1 MQSVKG
7 IASIQ
12 IAANGSQLVDEK
24 TCTKTAETNCKTVE
38 DSWVT
43 NTGNWPPGILQLEVI
58 MTDANHNT
66 ESVKFWVNIPYTP
79 PPNPEVEEPPTFEEV
94 LHFREEFGLDLD
106 LKGNEIAIDERIFNL
121 IGDWHNPH
129 TPAGEVARATD
140 ERWGVPLRAVDAA
153 EMEYRE
159 SYVNQ
164 AATAIPAWVAKS
176 GLSGSYAGYYVD
188 HRAGG
193 IIYVGFTSSQGE
205 RVAGLKST
213 GSLIAPD
220 RVRPFPVQPTYS
232 IAYLESLQL
241 EVVEANEAPTAM
253 GGAKVNIQNN
263 RVDVG
268 ATNVA
273 EVESFLKSHF
283 GAGAPINVY
292 YEAASERPEFARI
305 RSSQTGP
312 IKAADM
318 IGSTV
323 LTEPNR
329 VEERCSA
336 GWGAWDKGGINPDG
350 STLYR
355 HFITTAGHCFAP
367 GAEVKALEVNA
378 NEEIVWQRK
387 LGYIRRYSFNKH
399 PSNFATDAEAI
410 KVEDPTIVPRL
421 FAAPTRNSPGSTEAP
436 P

>member
-1 MQSVKG
+1 
-7 IASIQ
+7 
-12 IAANGSQLVDEK
+12 VDE
-24 TCTKTAETNCKTVE
+24 
-38 DSWVT
+38 
-43 NTGNWPPGILQLEVI
+43 
-58 MTDANHNT
+58 
-66 ESVKFWVNIPYTP
+66 
-79 PPNPEVEEPPTFEEV
+79 
-94 LHFREEFGLDLD
+94 
-106 LKGNEIAIDERIFNL
+106 LK
-121 IGDWHNPH
+121 
-129 TPAGEVARATD
+129 
-140 ERWGVPLRAVDAA
+140 
-153 EMEYRE
+153 
-159 SYVNQ
+159 
-164 AATAIPAWVAKS
+164 
-176 GLSGSYAGYYVD
+176 
-188 HRAGG
+188 
-193 IIYVGFTSSQGE
+193 SQG
-205 RVAGLKST
+205 G
-213 GSLIAPD
+213 LIAPD

-253 GGAKVNIQNN
+253 GGAKVNIQHN

-305 RSSQTGP
+305 RSSQAGP

-323 LTEPNR
+323 PTEPNR
-329 VEERCSA
+329 LEEQCSA
-336 GWGAWDKGGINPDG
+336 GWGAWDRGGVNPDG

-367 GAEVKALEVNA
+367 GTEVKALELNA

-387 LGYIRRYSFNKH
+387 LGYVRRYSFNKH

-410 KVEDPTIVPRL
+410 RVEDPSIVPRL
-421 FAAPTRNSPGSTEAP
+421 IRRSDSEFTRINGSTAVTEGMVVCRAGQYSPRITCRKAEWP
-436 P
+436 PKCERWGEERENGNPVLCTIRTEIPIQPGDSGGPFWERATGDAVGTLTGGVGNAKDTEGAAWFTPVEEIPNFPKAQGSLNALGVEGEPLHIVKWKP